1 MCMCAFLCLLV
12 VMIINIAI
20 TNNNHDS
27 KSVSGCSQLVM
38 TYHMSNQLAAL
49 CLVWLVSWTMLL
61 VDADITNYVFSSG
74 RDNPSTL

>member
-49 CLVWLVSWTMLL
+49 CLVWLVS
-61 VDADITNYVFSSG
+61 
-74 RDNPSTL
+74 